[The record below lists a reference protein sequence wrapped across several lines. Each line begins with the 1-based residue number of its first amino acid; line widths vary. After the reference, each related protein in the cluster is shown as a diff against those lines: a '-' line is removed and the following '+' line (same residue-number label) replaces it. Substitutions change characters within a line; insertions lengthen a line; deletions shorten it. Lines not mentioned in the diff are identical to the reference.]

1 MTPVRFHHVLR
12 SEWTKLRSL
21 RSTVCTLLAAGV
33 LAIGLSVLFANGA
46 GRRLDAQGGFDPTAV
61 SLQSFILVQ
70 LAISVL
76 GVLVVTSEYGTGMI
90 RTSLTAV
97 PRRGRLLA
105 AKALVFGAVALVCGQ
120 VVAFTSF
127 LVGQAIL
134 NRTGLRD
141 AALGEPGVLRAVIG
155 CGLYLAMIGLLGVAV
170 GVLTRTTAGAIM
182 IRWRPLCSSR
192 CSHPLCPSHGPNRW
206 ARSVRS
212 ARAPRSCPWC
222 RNRACSRRGPDSA
235 CCACGSSASWA
246 LPPWSSSA
254 GTHDGE
260 ARSDGL
266 GTARGHEPAVRCRPE
281 CTCRT

>member
-182 IRWRPLCSSR
+182 IMVAATLLVPLFT
-192 CSHPLCPSHGPNRW
+192 PALPE
-206 ARSVRS
+206 
-212 ARAPRSCPWC
+212 
-222 RNRACSRRGPDSA
+222 
-235 CCACGSSASWA
+235 SWA
-246 LPPWSSSA
+246 KPVGTFGPFGA
-254 GTHDGE
+254 GTQVMSVVPE
-260 ARSDGL
+260 PGL
-266 GTARGHEPAVRCRPE
+266 LTPWTGFGVLCLWVLGVLGVAALVFECRDA
-281 CTCRT
+281 